1 MCVCARA
8 CACVGLNMF
17 NWAVWNDV
25 GNAWFW
31 GHDDETCWRLKGSC
45 WSSVKSTCLR
55 AVSRV
60 RCFLRWQNCLSLMP
74 CKTPP
79 SKHVSSPKCT
89 FHEPKNRLMG
99 ILHFSDPPTFPI
111 KLALYPTIS
120 PLNHDFHW
128 FCTTIIWWWVS
139 QRIKEHIEKY
149 SPIKI
154 LINAAIWHHYGK
166 SQFLVREPS
175 NWMVPIFPM
184 LNCPCRAHD
193 R

>member
-1 MCVCARA
+1 
-8 CACVGLNMF
+8 L
-17 NWAVWNDV
+17 
-25 GNAWFW
+25 
-31 GHDDETCWRLKGSC
+31 LKI
-45 WSSVKSTCLR
+45 K
-55 AVSRV
+55 
-60 RCFLRWQNCLSLMP
+60 
-74 CKTPP
+74 
-79 SKHVSSPKCT
+79 
-89 FHEPKNRLMG
+89 G
-99 ILHFSDPPTFPI
+99 ILLKQREIDMSPCRLQGSVFLAVTKLLEPDALQNSSLEACLKSKMYVSWTKKSFDGYPPFSDPPTFPI

>member
-1 MCVCARA
+1 MCVRA

-60 RCFLRWQNCLSLMP
+60 RCFSRWQNCLSLMP

-89 FHEPKNRLMG
+89 FHEPKNRLIG
-99 ILHFSDPPTFPI
+99 ILHFQTHPPVQSSWLYIQP
-111 KLALYPTIS
+111 YPTIS
-120 PLNHDFHW
+120 PLNHGFHW
-128 FCTTIIWWWVS
+128 FCTAIIWWWVS
-139 QRIKEHIEKY
+139 QRIKEHRKIQSYQNIDKCGNLASLWKITVSGAWTIELNGPHFPYVKL
-149 SPIKI
+149 P
-154 LINAAIWHHYGK
+154 
-166 SQFLVREPS
+166 
-175 NWMVPIFPM
+175 VPGTW
-184 LNCPCRAHD
+184 
-193 R
+193 